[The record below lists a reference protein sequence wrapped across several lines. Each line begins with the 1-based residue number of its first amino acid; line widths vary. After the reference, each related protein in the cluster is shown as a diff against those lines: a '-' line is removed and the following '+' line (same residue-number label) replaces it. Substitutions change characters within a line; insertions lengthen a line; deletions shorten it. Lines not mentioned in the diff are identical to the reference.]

1 VVQEDRVGE
10 FVADQPFHA
19 PVVCVLD
26 LRCDRDD
33 VALGLRALARATG
46 AAFDGLSG
54 FLRVRGAVG
63 VGSRTGATSMLP
75 SAGVDGKAN
84 AKAGTHLLCMSK
96 ERVER
101 GFRVRHRN
109 GTHDRLYHA
118 LTVV

>member
-1 VVQEDRVGE
+1 
-10 FVADQPFHA
+10 
-19 PVVCVLD
+19 
-26 LRCDRDD
+26 
-33 VALGLRALARATG
+33 
-46 AAFDGLSG
+46 
-54 FLRVRGAVG
+54 
-63 VGSRTGATSMLP
+63 MLP
-75 SAGVDGKAN
+75 SAEVDGKAN